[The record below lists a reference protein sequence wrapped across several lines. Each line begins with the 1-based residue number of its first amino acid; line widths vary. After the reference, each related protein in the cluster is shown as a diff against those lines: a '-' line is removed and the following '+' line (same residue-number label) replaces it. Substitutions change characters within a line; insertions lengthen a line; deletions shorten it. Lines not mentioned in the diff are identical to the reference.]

1 MSQIHDKDGPSSH
14 SERLKVEFA
23 PVMRATYE
31 CMKRFCAPGIE
42 SGVAEL
48 AALTERNEA
57 TLRNQFGPT
66 RYDHAPTLHGFL
78 QVIEALGPGARQAVH
93 EVGALADCV
102 TVPRSP
108 RAAEVGAPA
117 GVTDAFAAFPPLVE
131 CNLRKTIARLQAGK
145 QLTVFERTEAREAL
159 FDLVAYAAH
168 LISRV
173 R

>member
-1 MSQIHDKDGPSSH
+1 MPKPRDDGALSH
-14 SERLKVEFA
+14 SERLKIEFA
-23 PVMRATYE
+23 PVMRATHE
-31 CMKRFCAPGIE
+31 CMARFCSPGIE
-42 SGVAEL
+42 SGIAEVAEL
-48 AALTERNEA
+48 VERNEG

-66 RYDHAPTLHGFL
+66 KYDHAPTLHGFL